1 MVLLAVTAV
10 GAAVVFQSAARER
23 NYRQLLARGDAALAD
38 DRAPGATEEYS
49 GAIALRPDSM
59 LAHLRRGETYVA
71 QSDLE
76 NAARDFRMAAS
87 LDPSATR
94 PLEQWGDI
102 LYRQQRYRRA
112 AEVFESRLRLDDRS
126 AAVHYRLGLARYR
139 EGNHDAAIAA
149 LEQAARLDTQMADV
163 SYLLGLCHREKNQ
176 IPQAIAALE
185 TAISRAP
192 GHIAAREELAEL
204 YATAGR
210 PNDEIQQLQVLAGL
224 DGDRIERRIAV
235 GLAHARAGHADL
247 AVLTLANA
255 LEQAP
260 DQLAI
265 YGALGRV
272 WLEIAETRPD
282 RPDAIGKALEA
293 LERAA
298 SSASA
303 TSETK
308 TLYGRALL
316 VGHQPEAAE
325 RMLQQATERYPAE
338 PTAFALYADVAEQ
351 QRHYEAARAAL
362 LAYSSLLPEDADFP
376 ARATRIGALSM
387 RLDDTAAAIAWFS
400 RASASAP
407 SDVRPTVGL
416 AEAYLKNGERDAAQA
431 AVSRGLQSDPTN
443 AQLLA
448 IARRLS

>member
-1 MVLLAVTAV
+1 MALLAVTTV

-23 NYRQLLARGDAALAD
+23 DYRQLLARGDAALA
-38 DRAPGATEEYS
+38 AEQVFGAIEDYG

-59 LAHLRRGETYVA
+59 LAHLRRGETYVV
-71 QSDLE
+71 QGDLE

-94 PLEQWGDI
+94 PLEQWGDV

-112 AEVFESRLRLDDRS
+112 AEVFENRLRLDDRS
-126 AAVHYRLGLARYR
+126 AVVHYRLGLARYR
-139 EGNHDAAIAA
+139 EGSFDAAVAA
-149 LEQAARLDTQMADV
+149 LEQAARLDTQMADA
-163 SYLLGLCHREKNQ
+163 SYVLGLCRLEKNE
-176 IPQAIAALE
+176 IPQAITAFE

-192 GHIAAREELAEL
+192 GLVAAREELAEL
-204 YATAGR
+204 YRTAGR
-210 PNDEIQQLQVLAGL
+210 PNDEVQQLQVLAGL
-224 DGDRIERRIAV
+224 DANRIERRIAV
-235 GLAHARAGHADL
+235 GLAHARVGHADL
-247 AVLTLANA
+247 AVLTLVNA
-255 LEQAP
+255 LDQAP

-272 WLEIAETRPD
+272 WLEIAETRHD

-298 SSASA
+298 SAASA

-316 VGHQPEAAE
+316 IGHQPEAAE

-338 PTAFALYADVAEQ
+338 PQAFALYADVAEQ
-351 QRHYEAARAAL
+351 QRHYEVARAAL
-362 LAYSSLLPEDADFP
+362 LAYSALLPEDADFP
-376 ARATRIGALSM
+376 ARATHIGALSM
-387 RLDDTAAAIAWFS
+387 RLNDTATAIAWFS
-400 RASASAP
+400 RASVSAP
-407 SDVRPTVGL
+407 NDARPHVGL
-416 AEAYLKNGERDAAQA
+416 AEAYLKNGNRDAAQTA
-431 AVSRGLQSDPTN
+431 LSRGLQIDPTN

-448 IARRLS
+448 MARRLS